1 MEDILREILYE
12 LKEIRKE
19 IKKNNATIEVKMN
32 DDVIT
37 EKVIKNINAK
47 NRIQGDRMIN
57 I

>member
-12 LKEIRKE
+12 LKE